1 MSIFSNNTSNSV
13 EENKNVNVAEGSG
26 QQKPLDQLYDHES
39 SSGAD
44 AFHKGGILGGKAE
57 KYIRDSAN
65 IEDLPGDDDDELD
78 DDEDAIDLDEELDI
92 ETDEIEEDAVE
103 LDEDDVELIE
113 EDDDDD
119 LDDDE
124 DIL

>member
-1 MSIFSNNTSNSV
+1 
-13 EENKNVNVAEGSG
+13 NVNVAEGSG
-26 QQKPLDQLYDHES
+26 HQKPLDQLYDHES

-92 ETDEIEEDAVE
+92 ETVEIE
-103 LDEDDVELIE
+103 EDDVELIE
-113 EDDDDD
+113 EDDDDE
-119 LDDDE
+119 LDDDD